1 MSKENFEE
9 QLNFIEKLD
18 KEDDRITETPDY
30 TYIENT
36 SITQNK
42 TDLAFKTLVDGF
54 DELLYIIPKYQR
66 KYIWTKDQVENL
78 AISLIRGL
86 PIPPIYVYRNEEKQM
101 VILDGQQRMLSLLLY
116 YKGKYIKNR
125 SNKQIEL
132 QKLMCNQDLKS
143 GKKTFSE
150 VLEDTYE
157 LKDTRYNFMYVES
170 NEEKV
175 IPINYKE
182 LPLDIKRTLNFTNI
196 SVIEIKVNGDLDEQ
210 SRVLYKVFEN
220 LNSAGTPLKN
230 QELRNG
236 VYQSAFYD
244 MLHEINDKNA
254 KWREIYGPVHPSS
267 KDVELLLRFC
277 ALQHNFKL
285 ENGHININNYY
296 NSYPKFL
303 NDFSDEAIKFES
315 KTINYYKESLE
326 KFIDKVD
333 IKEKTP
339 RLLLECLYLASFYI
353 HGDYIIKNDICD
365 ELLNDKNYTKNTL
378 SSSSSKS
385 KVEERFNYVYKKLS
399 EYVNRNK

>member
-1 MSKENFEE
+1 MNNE
-9 QLNFIEKLD
+9 NFIEQLSFIKKLD
-18 KEDDRITETPDY
+18 EEDDKITEVPDY

-42 TDLAFKTLVDGF
+42 TDLGFKTLVEGF

-66 KYIWTKDQVENL
+66 KYIWTKEQVENL
-78 AISLIRGL
+78 AVSLVRGL
-86 PIPPIYVYRNEEKQM
+86 PIPPIYVYMNEKKQM

-116 YKGKYIKNR
+116 YKGKYIKNK
-125 SNKQIEL
+125 SNTQIEL
-132 QKLMCNQDLKS
+132 QKLMSNEDLKN

-150 VLEDTYE
+150 VLEETYE
-157 LKDTRYNFMYVES
+157 LKDTEYNLRYIEN
-170 NEEKV
+170 NEEK
-175 IPINYKE
+175 IISINYSG
-182 LPLDIKRTLNFTNI
+182 LPLDIRRTLNFTNI
-196 SVIEIKVNGDLDEQ
+196 SVIQIKVNGDLDEQ

-244 MLHEINDKNA
+244 MLHEINDNNL
-254 KWREIYGPVHPSS
+254 KWREIYGPVHPNS

-277 ALQHNFKL
+277 AIQHNFKL

-303 NDFSDEAIKFES
+303 NDFSDEAIKFNSE
-315 KTINYYKESLE
+315 TIEYYKKSLE
-326 KFIDKVD
+326 SFINKVN

-339 RLLLECLYLASFYI
+339 RLLLESLYLASFYI
-353 HGDYIIKNDICD
+353 NGSYIINNDICN
-365 ELLNDKNYTKNTL
+365 ELLKDKKYTKNTL
-378 SSSSSKS
+378 NSSSSKS
-385 KVEERFNYVYKKLS
+385 KVEERFNYVYEKLS
-399 EYVNRNK
+399 KYVNRHK